1 MYQSDRHFS
10 TVSPSA
16 RKEAEGFSL
25 LEVTL
30 AIMILT
36 GLTLYALV
44 IVVPV
49 SSQIRISR
57 EVSRA
62 AGEVQKILEEVQST
76 PFFQVTKDYPNG
88 TVIDIDGLDAG
99 TIVVSYDDPDA
110 DPLIMTATLTWESP
124 DLGSMS
130 RIFTTVR
137 TE

>member
-1 MYQSDRHFS
+1 MYQSDRHSS

-76 PFFQVTKDYPNG
+76 PFFQVTKEYPND
-88 TVIDIDGLDAG
+88 TVIEIDGLDQG
-99 TIVVSYDDPDA
+99 KIVVSYDDPDA

>member
-1 MYQSDRHFS
+1 MYQSDRHS
-10 TVSPSA
+10 RPVSPAA
-16 RKEAEGFSL
+16 RREAEGFTL

-30 AIMILT
+30 AIVILT
-36 GLTLYALV
+36 GLTLYALM

-49 SSQIRISR
+49 SSQVRISR

-76 PFFQVTKDYPNG
+76 PFFRVTDEYPDG
-88 TVIDIDGLDAG
+88 TVIEIDGLDQG
-99 TIVVSYDDPDA
+99 QIVVSYEDPAA

-124 DLGSMS
+124 DMGSMS